1 MSWPNRLAMSC
12 IVLAMGGA
20 AAFAQSKMVSG
31 TIVDDLGE
39 PIAGANVVI
48 VGTTTGVITDAN
60 GKFTL
65 KDVPSSAKL
74 KVSFLGYAEQVIPA
88 NQSDFNI
95 TLKEDFAELDEVVM
109 IGYGTSKRRDLT
121 GSVASISGDKL
132 KANPVS
138 NVAQALQGQLP
149 GVSVTSQDGRPGAS
163 MNIRVRGGNSI
174 TQSNEPLYIVDGNQV
189 SSIDDIPADNIES
202 IDVLKDAASTAI
214 YGARGANGVIL
225 VTTKGAKEGKCV
237 VKYGVYYQTKKNAKE
252 LDVMNAQDY
261 VYWNWAYATDYG
273 YNAGYTAAD
282 YYGSGLASAIGHYM
296 GVGSA
301 NGNHY
306 DEYAGVESHNYVND
320 LMRTA
325 NTWNHDVSISG
336 GNDRTKVY
344 ASFNYLNDEGIRIQS
359 GFRRVSANAKLE
371 QKINKRLKADFD
383 IRYSETTLDGT
394 KFDMA
399 TSAYHFRP
407 IDNPLGDG
415 DANTGFGNASPN
427 IDEAYNPVSILDN
440 YQSVTNQYRIR
451 AKSGLTWE
459 IVKGLS
465 VRTELSL
472 RRNWVKAQDWNGG
485 ADPSNTAYSVAKLTK
500 KNGYGVRSATTLNYE
515 VQGLG
520 EDNNLTFLLGNEV
533 LASKTNSSVIQGAG
547 YPDGFSMK
555 TAFANISMTN
565 ADLGKDLKSNTIGTP
580 SHTVSFFG
588 RVNYSYKGRYLATAT
603 FRADGSSNFAP
614 ENHWGYF
621 PAAALGW
628 RISDESWLEDTE
640 DWLDNLKLRL
650 SVGTSGADN
659 IDPSLWKETWK
670 ASTATV
676 DGKTVTTYVPGDMLG
691 NRNLKWETTT
701 SRNIG
706 LDFAFIN
713 SRIRGSIEAYNNSTD
728 DILMKVP
735 TAQSSG
741 YSYQMQNVA
750 KTSNKGFEINLAYD
764 IIRRDDWNLG
774 VNLTYNYNKN
784 NIDKIKTDVDASAH
798 TGWGSSMRI
807 PNYDYIVE
815 EGRPVGVIQ
824 GFKADGYYT
833 LDDFD
838 YDGTTGTYKLKEGVP
853 DQQLVNYSSGV
864 SSLAA
869 SGQNA
874 FPGAVKFKDLN
885 NDNVVDENDVTV
897 IAETKAKHT
906 GGFNIFGNWKS
917 VDFSLGFTYQIG
929 GKVYNAN
936 AMYCMMGNK
945 DNSLMQNRLDFVAD
959 TYKYYKV
966 NASGDLELQRTPDEL
981 AALNKGIK
989 YGSAFYEYG
998 VTSSEFIEDAS
1009 YLRLNTLT
1017 IGYTIPAKVSR
1028 KVGIS
1033 NARIYFTGGNLFCLS
1048 GYSGLD
1054 PDVSTN
1060 EDAGGDGFPTPNYD
1074 YNSYPKARTFTFGAN
1089 ITF

>member
-1 MSWPNRLAMSC
+1 M
-12 IVLAMGGA
+12 
-20 AAFAQSKMVSG
+20 
-31 TIVDDLGE
+31 
-39 PIAGANVVI
+39 
-48 VGTTTGVITDAN
+48 
-60 GKFTL
+60 
-65 KDVPSSAKL
+65 
-74 KVSFLGYAEQVIPA
+74 
-88 NQSDFNI
+88 
-95 TLKEDFAELDEVVM
+95 
-109 IGYGTSKRRDLT
+109 
-121 GSVASISGDKL
+121 
-132 KANPVS
+132 
-138 NVAQALQGQLP
+138 
-149 GVSVTSQDGRPGAS
+149 
-163 MNIRVRGGNSI
+163 
-174 TQSNEPLYIVDGNQV
+174 
-189 SSIDDIPADNIES
+189 
-202 IDVLKDAASTAI
+202 
-214 YGARGANGVIL
+214 
-225 VTTKGAKEGKCV
+225 
-237 VKYGVYYQTKKNAKE
+237 NAK
-252 LDVMNAQDY
+252 
-261 VYWNWAYATDYG
+261 
-273 YNAGYTAAD
+273 
-282 YYGSGLASAIGHYM
+282 
-296 GVGSA
+296 
-301 NGNHY
+301 
-306 DEYAGVESHNYVND
+306 
-320 LMRTA
+320 
-325 NTWNHDVSISG
+325 
-336 GNDRTKVY
+336 
-344 ASFNYLNDEGIRIQS
+344 
-359 GFRRVSANAKLE
+359 
-371 QKINKRLKADFD
+371 
-383 IRYSETTLDGT
+383 
-394 KFDMA
+394 
-399 TSAYHFRP
+399 
-407 IDNPLGDG
+407 
-415 DANTGFGNASPN
+415 
-427 IDEAYNPVSILDN
+427 IDEIKASEENNMYYS
-440 YQSVTNQYRIR
+440 
-451 AKSGLTWE
+451 
-459 IVKGLS
+459 LS
-465 VRTELSL
+465 
-472 RRNWVKAQDWNGG
+472 
-485 ADPSNTAYSVAKLTK
+485 
-500 KNGYGVRSATTLNYE
+500 NGYSRDVA
-515 VQGLG
+515 
-520 EDNNLTFLLGNEV
+520 
-533 LASKTNSSVIQGAG
+533 
-547 YPDGFSMK
+547 
-555 TAFANISMTN
+555 
-565 ADLGKDLKSNTIGTP
+565 
-580 SHTVSFFG
+580 FFG
-588 RVNYSYKGRYLATAT
+588 TATYSYKGRYLATAT